1 MESVKNFVTSKMAKQ
16 LKSFLGLVGY
26 YRRFVSQ
33 FSKVAAVLHRS
44 LEKAAKYLWE
54 ETQEMAYHTLKQK
67 LMLHPILQY
76 PYFSK
81 EFILTIDA
89 LNDGAGALLSQGEVD

>member
-1 MESVKNFVTSKMAKQ
+1 
-16 LKSFLGLVGY
+16 
-26 YRRFVSQ
+26 
-33 FSKVAAVLHRS
+33 
-44 LEKAAKYLWE
+44 
-54 ETQEMAYHTLKQK
+54 
-67 LMLHPILQY
+67 MLHPILQY